1 MNQKPITTREF
12 IKAQFSRNYLQENSN
27 FVVQSRRSILL
38 GTLILY
44 YKNSNVLYIKN
55 SENKPLRLSAVQ
67 HKDLVREYYY
77 DKRRST
83 RT

>member
-1 MNQKPITTREF
+1 MNQKPITTKEF
-12 IKAQFSRNYLQENSN
+12 IKVQFSRDYLQENSD

-55 SENKPLRLSAVQ
+55 SENKPLKLSTGQ
-67 HKDLVREYYY
+67 HKDLVRNYYY
-77 DKRRST
+77 DKKRT
-83 RT
+83 RGN